1 MKRGPKPL
9 TPAEKEARGTVQPV
23 RDRDRVQIVEP
34 AAMPVM
40 PDWLTAEGQEVWLD
54 DLGRVQANR
63 LVTER
68 DSTAFGNYCNLQ
80 GMIVRCWRAG
90 KEAPPI
96 TALAE
101 ARKMMELFGI
111 SGAKSR
117 VSIKPTGSDGGN
129 PFARNGKR
137 S

>member
-23 RDRDRVQIVEP
+23 RDRDRTQIIEP
-34 AAMPVM
+34 HALPVM

-54 DLGRVQANR
+54 NIGRVMANR

-68 DSTAFGNYCNLQ
+68 DSTAFGNFCNLQ

-96 TALAE
+96 TAIAE
-101 ARKMMELFGI
+101 ARKQMELFGI
-111 SGAKSR
+111 GGAKSR
-117 VSIKPTGSDGGN
+117 VSVKGDGGGATN
-129 PFARNGKR
+129 PFARNGARK
-137 S
+137 

>member
-9 TPAEKEARGTVQPV
+9 TPSEKEARGTVQPV
-23 RDRDRVQIVEP
+23 RDRDRVQLVEP

-40 PDWLTAEGQEVWLD
+40 PEWLTAEGQEVWLD
-54 DLGRVQANR
+54 DLGRVQASR

-111 SGAKSR
+111 GGARSR
-117 VSIKPTGSDGGN
+117 VSVKGGDSGEAN
-129 PFARNGKR
+129 PFKRNGR
-137 S
+137 PA